1 VGLRRARDF
10 GDRYRRLPHLASLPV
25 ADQDLDHN
33 VYVARPRRVRM
44 IAIISSIALC
54 VIAAL
59 GWLLLPAEIR
69 VLFPLTHRLALLV
82 ILAFPIAVMAILA
95 SSYVR
100 ADQSGLRIRN
110 ALRTHLVPWERV
122 HKIILRPGDP
132 WAQLL
137 LKPADGRPFEADL
150 DADRRQLM
158 GIQAV
163 DGPLAAAAV
172 NELRLRH
179 RRFLTAS

>member
-1 VGLRRARDF
+1 
-10 GDRYRRLPHLASLPV
+10 V

-44 IAIISSIALC
+44 IAIIASLVLC
-54 VIAAL
+54 VIGAI
-59 GWLLLPAEIR
+59 GWLLLPAESR
-69 VLFPLTHRLALLV
+69 ALFPLSHRLALLG
-82 ILAFPIAVMAILA
+82 ILAFPIAVMAVLA

-100 ADQSGLRIRN
+100 ADGSGLQIRN
-110 ALRTHLVPWERV
+110 ALRVHAVPWERI

-150 DADRRQLM
+150 DAEKRQLM
-158 GIQAV
+158 GIQTV

-172 NELRLRH
+172 NELRVRH
-179 RRFLTAS
+179 RRFLEAP